1 MKKSVIILLLLT
13 GFICLFFQ
21 HQIEGANGMYLKT
34 IGIVLT
40 MFSVYKL
47 STQIDS
53 KKEENDSGNFKF

>member
-1 MKKSVIILLLLT
+1 
-13 GFICLFFQ
+13 
-21 HQIEGANGMYLKT
+21 MYLKT